1 MTMSHPYFPG
11 CTLANKAKSF
21 DTAARAAAAA
31 LGAPLDELP
40 KWNCCGATF
49 PLATDNLLNLVGPTR
64 ILARAKQHGDH
75 VVTLCAAC
83 YNVLKRTDQFLAA
96 EPEKRERINA
106 FTEEPYNGGLRVL
119 HLLEVLRD
127 EVGFDALK
135 SKVQKPLSGQ
145 RLAPYY
151 GCLLLRPGAGVG
163 LDDAENPTILEALLA
178 ALGATVMD
186 FSHKTECCGSYLV
199 VSEPRLARELSYS
212 IIAAAQRRK
221 ATALVTSCPL
231 CQFNLQSRQAEMER
245 EHANFH
251 PLPVVYFTELL
262 AEALGI
268 GDRRPGSGVRPA
280 ITPGAGESCPAASSV
295 KQSAG

>member
-1 MTMSHPYFPG
+1 MHPYFPG
-11 CTLANKAKSF
+11 CTLVTKARSF
-21 DTAARAAAAA
+21 DVAARAAAAA

-64 ILARAKQHGDH
+64 ILARAGQQGDH

-106 FTEEPYNGGLRVL
+106 FSEEPYTGGVRVL

-127 EVGFDALK
+127 EVGFAALTQ
-135 SKVQKPLSGQ
+135 KVQHPLTGQ

-151 GCLLLRPGAGVG
+151 GCLLLRPGPSQASPASSSMG
-163 LDDAENPTILEALLA
+163 LDDAENPTILENLLA
-178 ALGATVMD
+178 ALGADVVD
-186 FSHKTECCGSYLV
+186 YSHKTECCGSYLV
-199 VSEPRLARELSYS
+199 VSEPMVARDLSYA
-212 IIAAAQRRK
+212 IIEAAQRRK

-231 CQFNLQSRQAEMER
+231 CQFNLESRQAEMAR
-245 EHANFH
+245 EHPAFQ

-262 AEALGI
+262 AQAVL
-268 GDRRPGSGVRPA
+268 
-280 ITPGAGESCPAASSV
+280 
-295 KQSAG
+295 